1 MFLERVED
9 DGENVGKHEELPS
22 RGKDDRFVSKLR
34 ETQNLTDNAKSI
46 RFGIEMTK
54 NVLIHSIES

>member
-9 DGENVGKHEELPS
+9 DGENVGKHEEVAP
-22 RGKDDRFVSKLR
+22 REGKMISVCNRKR

-46 RFGIEMTK
+46 RFGIEITK
-54 NVLIHSIES
+54 NVLILR